1 MALWMWFK
9 TLPLLLKY
17 TVWVVSVL
25 DIVCH
30 GCPNWFV
37 SYLSDTEIKNINP
50 VIMQSRF
57 WHNQP
62 QFCFILRL
70 QFCILNGGKTGRSCS
85 SVWLGVCFYVQVM
98 FRYLCE
104 EGPHVF
110 SEKQSLSAV
119 RKFATKLILS
129 GKTESGRNDLWPLE
143 SSPALTLTHQPSPSS
158 YPCVPGE
165 LRTYEALSS
174 DMQKNVLSALRRL
187 DTVTKLR
194 AWVTRLAPANLFGF

>member
-1 MALWMWFK
+1 MEHWMWFK

-25 DIVCH
+25 EIVCH
-30 GCPNWFV
+30 GSSNCFV
-37 SYLSDTEIKNINP
+37 SYLSDTEMKNINP

-62 QFCFILRL
+62 QFCLILQL

-85 SVWLGVCFYVQVM
+85 SVWVGVFYVQVM

-104 EGPHVF
+104 EGRHVF

-119 RKFATKLILS
+119 RKLATKLILS
-129 GKTESGRNDLWPLE
+129 GKTESGRNDLWPLK
-143 SSPALTLTHQPSPSS
+143 SSPALTLHQPSPSS

-187 DTVTKLR
+187 ETVTKLR